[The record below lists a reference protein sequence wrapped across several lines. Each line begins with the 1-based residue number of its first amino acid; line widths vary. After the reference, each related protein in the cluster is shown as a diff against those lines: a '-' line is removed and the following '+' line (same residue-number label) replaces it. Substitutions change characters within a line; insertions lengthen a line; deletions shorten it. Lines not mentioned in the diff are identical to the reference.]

1 MAWLWNFIIVTTIAS
16 NLWAAGSQ
24 KVQFEK
30 VKIKIGSKIIAVEI
44 AKTPDQ
50 HQYGLMNRS
59 SLPANEG
66 MLFVFDQ
73 EQTLSFW
80 MKNTYIDLAIAYFD
94 KNKKIVD
101 IQEMKATNQMMV
113 GDLPS
118 YPSSKP
124 AMYALEMNKNWFQK
138 NKISIG
144 TKFNFVNEK

>member
-16 NLWAAGSQ
+16 NLWAAASQ
-24 KVQFEK
+24 KVYYEK

-118 YPSSKP
+118 YPSAKP

>member
-118 YPSSKP
+118 YPSAKP

>member
-118 YPSSKP
+118 YPSAKP
-124 AMYALEMNKNWFQK
+124 AMYALEMNKNWFRK

>member
-1 MAWLWNFIIVTTIAS
+1 MVWLWNFIIVITITS
-16 NLWAAGSQ
+16 NLWAAGTQ

-30 VKIKIGSKIIAVEI
+30 VKIKIGSKIISVEI

-118 YPSSKP
+118 YPSAKP
-124 AMYALEMNKNWFQK
+124 AKYALEMNKNWFQK

-144 TKFNFVNEK
+144 TKFNFVNGK

>member
-118 YPSSKP
+118 YPSAKP
-124 AMYALEMNKNWFQK
+124 AMYALEMNTNWFQK